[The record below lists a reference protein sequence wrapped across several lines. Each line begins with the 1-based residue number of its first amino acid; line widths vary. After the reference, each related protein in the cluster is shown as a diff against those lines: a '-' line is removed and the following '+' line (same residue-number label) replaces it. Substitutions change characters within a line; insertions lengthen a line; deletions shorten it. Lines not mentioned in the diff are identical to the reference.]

1 MQSIRSFLRLWPL
14 AALFAVGFAGAA
26 APAPDIVA
34 EATMVIGVAR
44 LLSADGA
51 AQSVDRGTAVRVGD
65 RIETGAGG
73 HVHLR
78 FVDGARLSVR
88 PLSRLQIENYS
99 RSDEQ
104 SALTAIK
111 FRLDEGVV
119 RSITGAW
126 GEAARDRFRLN
137 TPVAAIGVKGTDFVV
152 KSDANNTL
160 ASVYT
165 GAITLTPLSPAC
177 SASLGPCLNGSER
190 LLSEDM
196 KGQMLSLDR
205 LQASPQ
211 LVPAIDLLAQRA
223 QPVVVAEL
231 APRPERSIKAE
242 PARSETTVEKAVFS
256 ESRAVEVVAVQVAAA
271 TPAPVVVVVVT
282 PAPVVVTPAPV
293 VVTPAPVVVTPVPV
307 VVTPVPVVLPAP
319 VVSQLVWSRL
329 AAVAADGDT
338 ISRSFAQASQG
349 GRVGAVGNFAYTLM
363 RDAPG
368 SAGAVLVSADSS
380 ANFRLA
386 GSAAQLIWSDR
397 GRDVSDAVRVD
408 NASLSV
414 DFARATYA
422 TALSVASARMGSES
436 LVSSGVVSSA
446 GLLQQQSGN
455 AFVAGAMSLDG
466 KEAGYFFEKSLGA
479 TGQLRG
485 ITLWGR

>member
-1 MQSIRSFLRLWPL
+1 MQSIRSFMRLWPL
-14 AALFAVGFAGAA
+14 ATLLAVGFAGAA
-26 APAPDIVA
+26 TPAPDMVA

-44 LLSADGA
+44 LISADGVSQA
-51 AQSVDRGTAVRVGD
+51 VDRGTAVRVGD

-88 PLSRLQIENYS
+88 PSSRLQIENYS

-165 GAITLTPLSPAC
+165 GAIMLTPLSPAC
-177 SASLGPCLNGSER
+177 RASLGPCLNGSER

-256 ESRAVEVVAVQVAAA
+256 ESRAVEAVAVQVAAA
-271 TPAPVVVVVVT
+271 TPVAVT
-282 PAPVVVTPAPV
+282 PAPVVVTPA
-293 VVTPAPVVVTPVPV
+293 
-307 VVTPVPVVLPAP
+307 PVVLPAP

-349 GRVGAVGNFAYTLM
+349 GRVGTVGNFAYTLM

-397 GRDVSDAVRVD
+397 GTDVSDAVRVEK
-408 NASLSV
+408 ASLSV

-422 TALSVASARMGSES
+422 TSLSLASARIGSDS

-455 AFVAGAMSLDG
+455 ALVAGAMSLDG

>member
-1 MQSIRSFLRLWPL
+1 MQSIRSFMRLWPL
-14 AALFAVGFAGAA
+14 ATLLAVGFAGAA
-26 APAPDIVA
+26 TPAPDMVA

-44 LLSADGA
+44 LISADGVSQA
-51 AQSVDRGTAVRVGD
+51 VDRGTAVRVGD

-88 PLSRLQIENYS
+88 PSSRLQIENYS

-165 GAITLTPLSPAC
+165 GAIMLTPLSPAC
-177 SASLGPCLNGSER
+177 RASLGPCLNGSER

-271 TPAPVVVVVVT
+271 TPAPVVVVT

-293 VVTPAPVVVTPVPV
+293 VVTPAPVVV
-307 VVTPVPVVLPAP
+307 VTPAPVVLPAP

-363 RDAPG
+363 RDAPA
-368 SAGAVLVSADSS
+368 SATAVLASADSS

>member
-1 MQSIRSFLRLWPL
+1 MQSIRSFMRLWPL
-14 AALFAVGFAGAA
+14 ATLLAVGFAGAA
-26 APAPDIVA
+26 APAPDMVA
-34 EATMVIGVAR
+34 QATMVIGVAR
-44 LLSADGA
+44 LISADGVS
-51 AQSVDRGTAVRVGD
+51 QSVDRGTAVRVGD

-165 GAITLTPLSPAC
+165 GAIMLTPLSPAC
-177 SASLGPCLNGSER
+177 RASLGPCLNGSER

-256 ESRAVEVVAVQVAAA
+256 ESRAVEAVAVQVAAA
-271 TPAPVVVVVVT
+271 TPVA
-282 PAPVVVTPAPV
+282 VTPAPV

-307 VVTPVPVVLPAP
+307 VVAPVPVVLPAP

-349 GRVGAVGNFAYTLM
+349 GRVGTVGNFAYTLM

-397 GRDVSDAVRVD
+397 GTDVSDAVRVEK
-408 NASLSV
+408 ASLSV
-414 DFARATYA
+414 DFARSTYA
-422 TALSVASARMGSES
+422 TSLSLASARIGSDS

-455 AFVAGAMSLDG
+455 ALVAGAMSLDG

>member
-51 AQSVDRGTAVRVGD
+51 SQAVDRGTAVRVGD

-165 GAITLTPLSPAC
+165 GAIMLTPLSPAC

-256 ESRAVEVVAVQVAAA
+256 ESRTVEVVAVQVAAA
-271 TPAPVVVVVVT
+271 TPVVVT
-282 PAPVVVTPAPV
+282 PVPVVVTPV
-293 VVTPAPVVVTPVPV
+293 PVVVTPVPV

-363 RDAPG
+363 RDAPA
-368 SAGAVLVSADSS
+368 SAKAVLASADSS

-397 GRDVSDAVRVD
+397 GTDVSDAVRVEK
-408 NASLSV
+408 ASLSV
-414 DFARATYA
+414 DFARSTYA
-422 TALSVASARMGSES
+422 TALSLASARIGSDS

>member
-51 AQSVDRGTAVRVGD
+51 SQAVDRGTAVRVGD

-165 GAITLTPLSPAC
+165 GAIMLTPLSPAC

-256 ESRAVEVVAVQVAAA
+256 ESRTVEVVAVQVAAA
-271 TPAPVVVVVVT
+271 T
-282 PAPVVVTPAPV
+282 
-293 VVTPAPVVVTPVPV
+293 PV

-363 RDAPG
+363 RDAPA
-368 SAGAVLVSADSS
+368 SANAVLARADSS

-397 GRDVSDAVRVD
+397 GTDVSDAVRVEK
-408 NASLSV
+408 ASLSV
-414 DFARATYA
+414 DFARSTYA
-422 TALSVASARMGSES
+422 TALSLASARIGSDS

>member
-256 ESRAVEVVAVQVAAA
+256 ESRAVEAVAVQVAAA
-271 TPAPVVVVVVT
+271 TPVVVT
-282 PAPVVVTPAPV
+282 
-293 VVTPAPVVVTPVPV
+293 
-307 VVTPVPVVLPAP
+307 PAP

-329 AAVAADGDT
+329 VAVAADGDT

-349 GRVGAVGNFAYTLM
+349 GRVGTVGNFAYTLM

-397 GRDVSDAVRVD
+397 GTDVSDAVRVEK
-408 NASLSV
+408 ASLSV

-422 TALSVASARMGSES
+422 TSLSLASARIGSDS

-455 AFVAGAMSLDG
+455 ALVAGAMSLDG

>member
-1 MQSIRSFLRLWPL
+1 MGGTEKIRLLCEIGVIMRGVSMQSIRSFLRLWPL

-51 AQSVDRGTAVRVGD
+51 SQAVDRGTAVRVGD

-165 GAITLTPLSPAC
+165 GAIMLTPLSPAC

-256 ESRAVEVVAVQVAAA
+256 ESRTVEVVAVQVAAA
-271 TPAPVVVVVVT
+271 T
-282 PAPVVVTPAPV
+282 
-293 VVTPAPVVVTPVPV
+293 PVVVTPVPV

-363 RDAPG
+363 RDAPA
-368 SAGAVLVSADSS
+368 SANAVLASADSS

-397 GRDVSDAVRVD
+397 GTDVSDAVRVEK
-408 NASLSV
+408 ASLSV
-414 DFARATYA
+414 DFARSTYA
-422 TALSVASARMGSES
+422 TALSLASARIGSDS

>member
-51 AQSVDRGTAVRVGD
+51 SQAVDRGTAVRVGD

-165 GAITLTPLSPAC
+165 GAIMLTPLSPAC

-256 ESRAVEVVAVQVAAA
+256 ESRTVEVVAVQVAAA
-271 TPAPVVVVVVT
+271 TPVVVTPVPVVVTVTVT

-293 VVTPAPVVVTPVPV
+293 
-307 VVTPVPVVLPAP
+307 VVLPAP

-363 RDAPG
+363 RDAPA
-368 SAGAVLVSADSS
+368 SAKAVLVSADSS

-397 GRDVSDAVRVD
+397 GTDVSDAVRVEK
-408 NASLSV
+408 ASLSV
-414 DFARATYA
+414 DFARSTYA

>member
-1 MQSIRSFLRLWPL
+1 MPGARGRSGVIHTPHGDIRTPAFV
-14 AALFAVGFAGAA
+14 AVGTKATVKAVLPETMRELGAQA
-26 APAPDIVA
+26 VLANAYHLYLQPGPDIVA

-165 GAITLTPLSPAC
+165 GAIMLTPLSPAC
-177 SASLGPCLNGSER
+177 PP
-190 LLSEDM
+190 LS
-196 KGQMLSLDR
+196 
-205 LQASPQ
+205 P
-211 LVPAIDLLAQRA
+211 
-223 QPVVVAEL
+223 
-231 APRPERSIKAE
+231 
-242 PARSETTVEKAVFS
+242 
-256 ESRAVEVVAVQVAAA
+256 
-271 TPAPVVVVVVT
+271 
-282 PAPVVVTPAPV
+282 
-293 VVTPAPVVVTPVPV
+293 
-307 VVTPVPVVLPAP
+307 
-319 VVSQLVWSRL
+319 
-329 AAVAADGDT
+329 
-338 ISRSFAQASQG
+338 
-349 GRVGAVGNFAYTLM
+349 
-363 RDAPG
+363 
-368 SAGAVLVSADSS
+368 
-380 ANFRLA
+380 
-386 GSAAQLIWSDR
+386 
-397 GRDVSDAVRVD
+397 
-408 NASLSV
+408 
-414 DFARATYA
+414 
-422 TALSVASARMGSES
+422 
-436 LVSSGVVSSA
+436 
-446 GLLQQQSGN
+446 
-455 AFVAGAMSLDG
+455 
-466 KEAGYFFEKSLGA
+466 
-479 TGQLRG
+479 
-485 ITLWGR
+485 

>member
-256 ESRAVEVVAVQVAAA
+256 ESRTVEVVAVQVAAA
-271 TPAPVVVVVVT
+271 TPVAVT
-282 PAPVVVTPAPV
+282 PA
-293 VVTPAPVVVTPVPV
+293 PV

-349 GRVGAVGNFAYTLM
+349 GRVGTVGNFAYTLM

-397 GRDVSDAVRVD
+397 GTDVSDAVRVEK
-408 NASLSV
+408 ASLSV

-422 TALSVASARMGSES
+422 TSLSLASARIGSDS

-455 AFVAGAMSLDG
+455 ALVAGAMSLDG

>member
-14 AALFAVGFAGAA
+14 AALLAVGFAGAA

-256 ESRAVEVVAVQVAAA
+256 ESRTVEVVAVQVAAA
-271 TPAPVVVVVVT
+271 TPVAVT
-282 PAPVVVTPAPV
+282 PA
-293 VVTPAPVVVTPVPV
+293 PV

-349 GRVGAVGNFAYTLM
+349 GRVGTVGNFAYTLM

-397 GRDVSDAVRVD
+397 GTDVSDAVRVEK
-408 NASLSV
+408 ASLSV

-422 TALSVASARMGSES
+422 TSLSLASARIGSDS

-455 AFVAGAMSLDG
+455 ALVAGAMSLDG

>member
-256 ESRAVEVVAVQVAAA
+256 ESRAVEAVAVQVAAA
-271 TPAPVVVVVVT
+271 TPVAVT
-282 PAPVVVTPAPV
+282 PAPAAVTVTVTPA
-293 VVTPAPVVVTPVPV
+293 PV

-349 GRVGAVGNFAYTLM
+349 GRVGTVGNFAYTLM

-397 GRDVSDAVRVD
+397 GTDVSDAVRVEK
-408 NASLSV
+408 ASLSV
-414 DFARATYA
+414 DFARSTYA
-422 TALSVASARMGSES
+422 TALSLASARIGSDS

-455 AFVAGAMSLDG
+455 ALVAGAMSLDG

>member
-1 MQSIRSFLRLWPL
+1 MGGTEKIRLLCEIGIVMRGVSMQSIRSFLRLWPL

-51 AQSVDRGTAVRVGD
+51 SQAVDRGTAVRVGD

-165 GAITLTPLSPAC
+165 GAIMLTPLSPAC

-256 ESRAVEVVAVQVAAA
+256 ESRTVEVVAVQVAAA
-271 TPAPVVVVVVT
+271 TP
-282 PAPVVVTPAPV
+282 
-293 VVTPAPVVVTPVPV
+293 VVVTPVPV
-307 VVTPVPVVLPAP
+307 VVTP
-319 VVSQLVWSRL
+319 
-329 AAVAADGDT
+329 
-338 ISRSFAQASQG
+338 
-349 GRVGAVGNFAYTLM
+349 
-363 RDAPG
+363 
-368 SAGAVLVSADSS
+368 
-380 ANFRLA
+380 
-386 GSAAQLIWSDR
+386 
-397 GRDVSDAVRVD
+397 
-408 NASLSV
+408 
-414 DFARATYA
+414 
-422 TALSVASARMGSES
+422 
-436 LVSSGVVSSA
+436 
-446 GLLQQQSGN
+446 
-455 AFVAGAMSLDG
+455 
-466 KEAGYFFEKSLGA
+466 
-479 TGQLRG
+479 
-485 ITLWGR
+485 